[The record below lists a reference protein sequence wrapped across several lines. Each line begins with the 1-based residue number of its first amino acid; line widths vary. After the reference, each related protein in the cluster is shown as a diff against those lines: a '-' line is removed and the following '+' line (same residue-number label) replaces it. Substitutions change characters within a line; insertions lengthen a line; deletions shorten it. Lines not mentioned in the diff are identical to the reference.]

1 MLYASENIFQ
11 VLFVT
16 LVLGGGCALLA
27 GRAIASTW
35 RSIWVAAAAMIPMG
49 LAVRFVHFA
58 LFNETLLMPRTYAVE
73 TLVLMAIACLSF
85 QRTRADDWLHGHIFA
100 MFIIILAAIEAA
112 VALAIVLRVFASR
125 RNIDPTQANEL
136 KG

>member
-16 LVLGGGCALLA
+16 LVLGGGCAFLA

-35 RSIWVAAAAMIPMG
+35 RSIWVAAAAMIG
-49 LAVRFVHFA
+49 LGFAVRFVHFA
-58 LFNETLLMPRTYAVE
+58 LFNETLLLPKTYAVE

-85 QRTRADDWLHGHIFA
+85 QRTRARQMVTQYYWLYEPSGPFSWR
-100 MFIIILAAIEAA
+100 
-112 VALAIVLRVFASR
+112 LRQDAPPER
-125 RNIDPTQANEL
+125 
-136 KG
+136 

>member
-16 LVLGGGCALLA
+16 LVLGGSCAFLA
-27 GRAIASTW
+27 GRAIAATW
-35 RSIWVAAAAMIPMG
+35 RSIWVATAAMIPMG

-85 QRTRADDWLHGHIFA
+85 QRTRARQMVSQYYWLYEPSGP
-100 MFIIILAAIEAA
+100 LSWQ
-112 VALAIVLRVFASR
+112 LRQDAPSK
-125 RNIDPTQANEL
+125 P
-136 KG
+136 

>member
-16 LVLGGGCALLA
+16 LVLGGGCAFLA

-35 RSIWVAAAAMIPMG
+35 RNICVAVAAMIPMG

-58 LFNETLLMPRTYAVE
+58 LFNETLVLPLTYATE
-73 TLVLMAIACLSF
+73 TLVLIAIACLAF
-85 QRTRADDWLHGHIFA
+85 QHTRTRQMVSQYYWLY
-100 MFIIILAAIEAA
+100 EAKGP
-112 VALAIVLRVFASR
+112 LSWRLRQDAPSK
-125 RNIDPTQANEL
+125 P
-136 KG
+136 